1 MIKQK
6 QYLLSG
12 IKIWYYITMEHHLYD
27 KTLKELFSR
36 PEIVRDFLKGFVDS
50 DFINDIDFTRIE
62 KKNTSYIAKT
72 FKNKYTDLA
81 LKLNM
86 TGGKCAYLYLVIE
99 FQSTVDKLM
108 PLRILSYM
116 LSMYDDLIKQKEISI
131 DDPLPPVFPVVLYT
145 GTQTYNAHTRLEDL
159 IAKPYK
165 RLQRYV
171 PNFEHYLVTLQSK
184 PREELKR
191 MTALDNLIAGLF
203 YFLTARTKEE
213 LKEAEQVVSDRIDY
227 ASEFGRFYVIW
238 LRKYLE
244 HKGIKIKTHVKEGGK
259 VMLET
264 LVANIRDEG
273 KAEGKTEG
281 KFEGKQEDIL
291 KLLRKK
297 FKELPQA
304 VEDKIK
310 DVHSVEKLEEI
321 LLATLDV
328 TSIEEVEKIINQ

>member
-1 MIKQK
+1 
-6 QYLLSG
+6 
-12 IKIWYYITMEHHLYD
+12 MEHHLYD

-36 PEIVRDFLKGFVDS
+36 PEIVRDFLKEFADS

-116 LSMYDDLIKQKEISI
+116 LSMYNDLIKQKEISI
-131 DDPLPPVFPVVLYT
+131 DNPLPPVFPVVLYT
-145 GTQTYNAHTRLEDL
+145 GTQTYNAHTKLEDL

-171 PNFEHYLVTLQSK
+171 PDFEHYLVTLQSK
-184 PREELKR
+184 PGEELKR
-191 MTALDNLIAGLF
+191 MPALDNIIAGLF
-203 YFLTARTKEE
+203 YFLTARTEEE
-213 LKEAEQVVSDRIDY
+213 LKEAEQAVSDRIDY

-244 HKGIKIKTHVKEGGK
+244 HKGIKIKTHVKEVGK

-264 LVANIRDEG
+264 LVANIRADRRV
-273 KAEGKTEG
+273 
-281 KFEGKQEDIL
+281 FIHD
-291 KLLRKK
+291 
-297 FKELPQA
+297 
-304 VEDKIK
+304 
-310 DVHSVEKLEEI
+310 
-321 LLATLDV
+321 
-328 TSIEEVEKIINQ
+328 